1 MRGIRRIWMILW
13 CISVGGFG
21 LVITLGAIEAKSTP
35 MILLLEMLGGGVAVE
50 MTPDLRFALA
60 VMGSVTLGWALTLL
74 GAPEVTRHLSAQ
86 MARRTWL
93 WITAGV
99 LGWMIID
106 SILSVITG
114 FALNLIPNAI
124 YLVAFLIP
132 VTRSGVLRAQ

>member
-1 MRGIRRIWMILW
+1 MHGIWRIWMIIW
-13 CISVGGFG
+13 CIWVGGFG
-21 LVITLGAIEAKSTP
+21 LVITLGAIEATSAPT
-35 MILLLEMLGGGVAVE
+35 ILLLEILGGGVAVE
-50 MTPDLRFALA
+50 MTPHLSFALA
-60 VMGSVTLGWALTLL
+60 VKGPVTLGWALTLL
-74 GAPEVTRHLSAQ
+74 GATEAMRHLSAQ

-132 VTRSGVLRAQ
+132 ITRSGVLRAQ